1 MASLVEKL
9 IPPFYA
15 AMINDGE
22 NIKTFDD
29 EISPT
34 DEMVSIAPHQPGFL
48 GLETTWDKQ
57 GKWVTVSYWADM
69 DSEKAWEHKGD
80 NQIREKFSGQALKE
94 TCAIRVSLVNC
105 KIGSLK
111 KLCSGI
117 RATPESSMSASI
129 GALYFIAFPMI
140 AELLGYEAVQ

>member
-1 MASLVEKL
+1 MVSLVNKL
-9 IPPFYA
+9 KPPFYVA
-15 AMINDGE
+15 IINNGE

-29 EISPT
+29 GISPT

-94 TCAIRVSLVNC
+94 TCAIRVSQINY
-105 KIGSLK
+105 KIRSIKELRA
-111 KLCSGI
+111 GI
-117 RATPESSMSASI
+117 LAIPESSIAASI
-129 GALYFIAFPMI
+129 GALVFSAFPMI
-140 AELLGYEAVQ
+140 AELLGHEAVR